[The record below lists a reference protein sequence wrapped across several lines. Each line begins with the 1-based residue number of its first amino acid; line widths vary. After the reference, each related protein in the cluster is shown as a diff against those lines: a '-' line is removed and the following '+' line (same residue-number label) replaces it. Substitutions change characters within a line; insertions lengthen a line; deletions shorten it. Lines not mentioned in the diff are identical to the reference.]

1 RELDPGRLVR
11 RARTLE
17 PRLRVVETD
26 RAGAGACERA
36 RPLGGA
42 AAQLEHVLP
51 RNVAEHL
58 QLCFRNL
65 PQPPG
70 QAALDE
76 AGVPLVVLGALAVPE
91 LAVLAR
97 VLGQVRRVHGRTR
110 ARARAAPIP
119 ASPSRAPGFPAWRA
133 QDRRGSFPERTRPG
147 WSSPSRCG
155 RPKSRTRPRAPARGS
170 APR

>member
-58 QLCFRNL
+58 QLRLRNL

-70 QAALDE
+70 QTALDE
-76 AGVPLVVLGALAVPE
+76 AGVPDVVLGALAVPE

-110 ARARAAPIP
+110 ARAHAPP
-119 ASPSRAPGFPAWRA
+119 TPGSPTRAPGCRASPARG
-133 QDRRGSFPERTRPG
+133 RRGSCRAPTPRG
-147 WSSPSRCG
+147 WSSPS
-155 RPKSRTRPRAPARGS
+155 
-170 APR
+170 